1 VTFEDAVNEM
11 QELMD
16 AQVAARTEIRD
27 ELVVTD
33 VGKNSNDVLE
43 FTTRYK
49 DHWHKIVMTA
59 VTELTGEKLTLLLDN
74 SAVLHER
81 SSEAG
86 KERWAR
92 MQELHEVIQT
102 LDA

>member
-1 VTFEDAVNEM
+1 MTFEDAVNEM
-11 QELMD
+11 QELME

-33 VGKNSNDVLE
+33 VGKNANDDIE

-59 VTELTGEKLTLLLDN
+59 FVELTGKKLTMLLDN
-74 SAVLHER
+74 AAVLHER

-92 MQELHEVIQT
+92 MQELNEVIQT